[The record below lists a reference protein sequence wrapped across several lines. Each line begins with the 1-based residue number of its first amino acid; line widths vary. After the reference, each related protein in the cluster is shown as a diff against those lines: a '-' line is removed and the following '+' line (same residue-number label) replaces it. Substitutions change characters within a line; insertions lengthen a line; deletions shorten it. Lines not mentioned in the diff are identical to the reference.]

1 MILKLKLQYFAVVI
15 GKDPDAGKDWRQEKK
30 GQQRM
35 RWLDG
40 ITNLMN
46 MSLSKLPE
54 LVIDREAGVGQG
66 SLACS
71 VHGAAKCQTWLST
84 WTKLNIIAQNYVKIY
99 IIPKFLKSFSMNIKT
114 ELRINIKGRF
124 EEIFSNHIM
133 PSVSKAISLKS
144 SFKNVNRDFVPI
156 LIKNSHNLHVN
167 TMTLIE
173 GNYLWKPIKYSLQ
186 LNKFVI

>member
-1 MILKLKLQYFAVVI
+1 
-15 GKDPDAGKDWRQEKK
+15 
-30 GQQRM
+30 
-35 RWLDG
+35 
-40 ITNLMN
+40 
-46 MSLSKLPE
+46 
-54 LVIDREAGVGQG
+54 
-66 SLACS
+66 
-71 VHGAAKCQTWLST
+71 
-84 WTKLNIIAQNYVKIY
+84 
-99 IIPKFLKSFSMNIKT
+99 MNIRT

-173 GNYLWKPIKYSLQ
+173 GNYL
-186 LNKFVI
+186 